1 MYDRDFVKRA
11 ITSPFVS
18 YLSEDIVR
26 QELVDGYKNIIR
38 SAIIAPGQC
47 DLINEVKVEYGNGY
61 SRTGMVVGYPYGG
74 MSTNMKVYLTKY
86 AREKHLDEVDVG
98 FNVTAAASR
107 DFDKVR
113 EEMKQ
118 IVEAAGGEVKV
129 IPMLWMVKFPFEI
142 VDELC
147 RIYVDLGITSVKTS
161 AGIHFGRMQVEHIEW
176 LCNNWG
182 DQLEIEV
189 AGKVRSREIAER
201 MIEAGA
207 RFFHMGSWRRLGGIG
222 QDIQFDFNTKETK
235 YGEYKEA
242 E

>member
-1 MYDRDFVKRA
+1 MAQLWGGRFTKQTDQLVYDFNA
-11 ITSPFVS
+11 SITFDQRL
-18 YLSEDIVR
+18 YKQDIEGSVAHVVMMA
-26 QELVDGYKNIIR
+26 Q
-38 SAIIAPGQC
+38 Q
-47 DLINEVKVEYGNGY
+47 
-61 SRTGMVVGYPYGG
+61 GM
-74 MSTNMKVYLTKY
+74 LTQ
-86 AREKHLDEVDVG
+86 
-98 FNVTAAASR
+98 
-107 DFDKVR
+107 

-129 IPMLWMVKFPFEI
+129 IPMLWMVKFPFET